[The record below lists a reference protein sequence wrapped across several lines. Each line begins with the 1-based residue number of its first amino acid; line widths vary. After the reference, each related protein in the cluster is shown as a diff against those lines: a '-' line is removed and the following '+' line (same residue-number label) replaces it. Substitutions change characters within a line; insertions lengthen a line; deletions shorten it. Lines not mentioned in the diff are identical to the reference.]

1 MSREAQTPLILW
13 ICAGVVFHMVCKDGA
28 EQVAQV
34 VEDRA
39 NIRALVQ
46 SVREGLRPE
55 DTTFEV
61 LVEAPPT
68 PSPQE
73 AEAPQKE
80 TPDEAKT
87 ESDPDE
93 PKDEPKPP
101 KVAEKKKDPPKP
113 AEDKK
118 ADAPPPPPVAAVP
131 PPPPAPKPEEAKP
144 AEPLPP
150 PPPPDHRIAIRQHV
164 EPNQKDN
171 PNANRIA
178 DQANTV
184 QEETVAKLRSHDHD
198 DPNPN
203 AGAMKKP
210 SPTGDTGNN
219 DHDKVAQSEEKA
231 GTDNAPGESKDR
243 STSAE
248 HHNHEPPAP
257 QQVARAASAPPAI
270 PGGKAGNA
278 GGPASPSQAAAPPSP
293 GGAGPSSP
301 EVVASEGGDF
311 TLDPANPGGDGRSK
325 IAGRKRRQPA
335 PYQAP
340 VKVGSVGLN
349 APGQPG
355 GPNLNLSM
363 AGVEAAVG
371 HEKLKAERAADGAA
385 RRSAHRGK
393 WDKNNFGAY
402 RAAIENYEP
411 SVKIGNQTALNAAQV
426 PFATYLNTVHNRL
439 HPIFA
444 EEFLASLDNL
454 PSEHSLNK
462 QLVTH
467 LEIVLSKDEGKI
479 VRMGVTRQSGVTAFD
494 IVALNAF
501 KRASPYGKAPE
512 AIVSHDGNVYLHWEF
527 HRDPFDA
534 CTTRNAFPYMLPAQK
549 GGTVAPVAPPRQ
561 APSLSPT
568 DERRTPPPLLP
579 LRNP

>member
-13 ICAGVVFHMVCKDGA
+13 ICAGIVFHMVCKDGA
-28 EQVAQV
+28 EEVAQV

-55 DTTFEV
+55 DTTFEI
-61 LVEAPPT
+61 LIEAPPT
-68 PSPQE
+68 PSE
-73 AEAPQKE
+73 EKAEAPAKE
-80 TPDEAKT
+80 APEEAKPEDEA
-87 ESDPDE
+87 EE
-93 PKDEPKPP
+93 PKD
-101 KVAEKKKDPPKP
+101 
-113 AEDKK
+113 
-118 ADAPPPPPVAAVP
+118 
-131 PPPPAPKPEEAKP
+131 APKPEKLAEKKPVEPPNAEEKKAEAPPPSPPVEEKKVAEEKKVEEQKP

-150 PPPPDHRIAIRQHV
+150 PPAPDHRIAIRQHV

-171 PNANRIA
+171 PNASRIA

-184 QEETVAKLRSHDHD
+184 QEETVAKLRSHDQD
-198 DPNPN
+198 DPDPN
-203 AGAMKKP
+203 AGAIKKP

-219 DHDKVAQSEEKA
+219 DHDKIAQSEEKA
-231 GTDNAPGESKDR
+231 GTDNAPGESKDH

-248 HHNHEPPAP
+248 HHHAAPPAP
-257 QQVARAASAPPAI
+257 EKVARAASAPPAV
-270 PGGKAGNA
+270 PGGKAGN
-278 GGPASPSQAAAPPSP
+278 GGNPAPPAQASPPPSP

-301 EVVASEGGDF
+301 EVVASEGGSF
-311 TLDPANPGGDGRSK
+311 SLDPANPGGDGKSK
-325 IAGRKRRQPA
+325 HAGRRRQPA

-340 VKVGSVGLN
+340 VKVGSVGLG
-349 APGQPG
+349 APGQAG

-363 AGVEAAVG
+363 AGVEASVG
-371 HEKLKAERAADGAA
+371 LEKLKAERAADGAA

-393 WDKNNFGAY
+393 WDKNNFGRY

-411 SVKIGNQTALNAAQV
+411 SVKVGNQTALNAAQV

-454 PSEHSLNK
+454 PGEHSLNK

-479 VRMGVTRQSGVTAFD
+479 VRMGVTRASGVTAFD

-501 KRASPYGKAPE
+501 QRASPYGKAPE
-512 AIVSHDGNVYLHWEF
+512 AIVSGDGNVYLHWEF

-534 CTTRNAFPYMLPAQK
+534 CTTRNAFPYLLPSK
-549 GGTVAPVAPPRQ
+549 GGAVAPVAPPRQ

-579 LRNP
+579 LRTP